1 MKEIIS
7 ILHEDVLQY
16 NFSLFACFQMMHLVV
31 DAHDYPILCAQNVC
45 KLKTVVQKVIPWHCP
60 SIKNLSSI
68 YVAYNEVYDIDVIQ
82 KICLH
87 ADKDL
92 DDTLDPN
99 ELCIVKES
107 IYRL

>member
-1 MKEIIS
+1 
-7 ILHEDVLQY
+7 
-16 NFSLFACFQMMHLVV
+16 MHLVV
-31 DAHDYPILCAQNVC
+31 DAHDYPILYAQNVC
-45 KLKTVVQKVIPWHCP
+45 KLKTVVQKLIPWHCP
-60 SIKNLSSI
+60 SIKI
-68 YVAYNEVYDIDVIQ
+68 YPQYMLHTTKYSYDIDVIQ

-99 ELCIVKES
+99 ELCMVKES